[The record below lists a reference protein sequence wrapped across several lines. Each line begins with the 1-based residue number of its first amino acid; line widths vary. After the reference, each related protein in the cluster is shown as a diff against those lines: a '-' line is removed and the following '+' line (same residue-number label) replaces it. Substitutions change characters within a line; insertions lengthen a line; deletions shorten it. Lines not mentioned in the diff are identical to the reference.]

1 MAYSYSSSSYKRTV
15 HCSFCREA
23 GHNRASCSLLAQ
35 QIEDLRLAHGSDH
48 SSVSYYDRAKA
59 KKEAEAKN
67 RKCSYCD
74 LVGHNRATCSTLAS
88 NISLTKTYNDK
99 FRASVLECFKELNF
113 GVGSIIKS
121 NRYRSRRA
129 GGSTFLADRVGPEW
143 KIPLIITRI
152 EWVQINM
159 WPRSWSYTEYEN
171 CFYQF
176 KPMNRLG
183 APNCPAPHLK
193 HEKLLSLFAGT
204 EKASFLLGKNYNDI
218 DWPMRYSRY
227 ERDNIDYYLASI
239 ESGTSHLN
247 VPVGWLDTDIK
258 VLKRAYKDQKAFS
271 GPILPIDIKLA
282 QIPDQAYELK
292 TS

>member
-1 MAYSYSSSSYKRTV
+1 
-15 HCSFCREA
+15 
-23 GHNRASCSLLAQ
+23 
-35 QIEDLRLAHGSDH
+35 
-48 SSVSYYDRAKA
+48 
-59 KKEAEAKN
+59 
-67 RKCSYCD
+67 
-74 LVGHNRATCSTLAS
+74 
-88 NISLTKTYNDK
+88 
-99 FRASVLECFKELNF
+99 
-113 GVGSIIKS
+113 
-121 NRYRSRRA
+121 
-129 GGSTFLADRVGPEW
+129 
-143 KIPLIITRI
+143 
-152 EWVQINM
+152 
-159 WPRSWSYTEYEN
+159 
-171 CFYQF
+171 
-176 KPMNRLG
+176 MNRLG